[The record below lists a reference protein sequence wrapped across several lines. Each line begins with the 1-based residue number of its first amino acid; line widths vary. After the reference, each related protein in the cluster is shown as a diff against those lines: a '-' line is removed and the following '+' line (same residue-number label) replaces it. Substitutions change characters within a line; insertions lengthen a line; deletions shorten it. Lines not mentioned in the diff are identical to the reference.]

1 MNHTFHVC
9 NPIHALRHCS
19 FQTWPYLTYH
29 LIIVQCGNGTCSQYD
44 SRGSGSTTRL
54 SGYRENTG
62 NRWETDLIMFSFF
75 PISILWKVCSQPFS
89 SFKNHSYN
97 CSSPP
102 LFTQGLCVGLSFSP
116 KRRRSPTKALC
127 DICAC
132 PRMSL
137 FVYALNETQLLLDE
151 GSEKDRRCTITFAL
165 KPWL

>member
-54 SGYRENTG
+54 SGYRENAG

-89 SFKNHSYN
+89 SFENHSYN

-102 LFTQGLCVGLSFSP
+102 LCSPRACVWVSLSLLCAADRPP
-116 KRRRSPTKALC
+116 KR
-127 DICAC
+127 
-132 PRMSL
+132 
-137 FVYALNETQLLLDE
+137 FV
-151 GSEKDRRCTITFAL
+151 TFAPVQECL
-165 KPWL
+165 CLFMRSTKLSCCWTRDQKKTGDVLLPLP